1 MLTNANTDRYQ
12 YHPIPLALVLVVLV
26 LLHPHER
33 ENLQLIFSI
42 RELGWVEKNRFEL
55 RIKYLEF
62 F

>member
-1 MLTNANTDRYQ
+1 MLTNANTDPYQ
-12 YHPIPLALVLVVLV
+12 YHPIQLALLLVVLV

-33 ENLQLIFSI
+33 ENLQLIFDI

-55 RIKYLEF
+55 RINYLEF